1 MKNLT
6 KDQIV
11 TVEDLEIMKK
21 EILEC
26 IQRIGK
32 ESNLRSP
39 VRRWM
44 KSAEVRALLGF
55 SPGKLQALRESG
67 MLASTKIGGNIYYDP
82 EDLRKLFSENRIR
95 ESNDR

>member
-1 MKNLT
+1 MRDLRKN
-6 KDQIV
+6 QIV
-11 TVEDLEIMKK
+11 TVEDLEVMKK
-21 EILEC
+21 EILDS

-55 SPGKLQALRESG
+55 SPGKLQAVRESG
-67 MLASTKIGGNIYYDP
+67 LLAYTKIGGNIYYDP
-82 EDLRKLFSENRIR
+82 EDLKKLFSENRIL
-95 ESNDR
+95 ENKC

>member
-1 MKNLT
+1 MRDLR

-21 EILEC
+21 EILDS

-55 SPGKLQALRESG
+55 SPGKLQAVRESG
-67 MLASTKIGGNIYYDP
+67 LLAYTKIGGNIYYDP
-82 EDLRKLFSENRIR
+82 EDLKKLFSENRII
-95 ESNDR
+95 ENKC

>member
-1 MKNLT
+1 MRDLR

-11 TVEDLEIMKK
+11 TVEDLEVMKK
-21 EILEC
+21 EILDS

-55 SPGKLQALRESG
+55 SPGKLQAVRESG
-67 MLASTKIGGNIYYDP
+67 LLAYTKIGGNIYYDP
-82 EDLRKLFSENRIR
+82 EDLKKLFSENRIL
-95 ESNDR
+95 EQKC

>member
-1 MKNLT
+1 MRDLRKN
-6 KDQIV
+6 QIV
-11 TVEDLEIMKK
+11 TVEDLEVMKK
-21 EILEC
+21 EILDS

-55 SPGKLQALRESG
+55 SLGKLQAVRESG
-67 MLASTKIGGNIYYDP
+67 LLAYTKIGGNIYYDP
-82 EDLRKLFSENRIR
+82 EDLKKLFSENRIL
-95 ESNDR
+95 EQKC